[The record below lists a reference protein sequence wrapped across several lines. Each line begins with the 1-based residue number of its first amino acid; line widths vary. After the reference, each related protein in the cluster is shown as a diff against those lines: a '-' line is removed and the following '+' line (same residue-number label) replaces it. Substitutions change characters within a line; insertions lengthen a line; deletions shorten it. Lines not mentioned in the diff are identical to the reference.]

1 MKELL
6 VALSEGRS
14 YDITIEKGILSRCG
28 QEIRKVYNGSQV
40 CVITD
45 SNVAP
50 LYLGKVT
57 ASLKEAGFQV
67 KTMAFAAGEKSKN
80 METLVSLYDG
90 MLSPLP
96 FPMTRG
102 GLVVALG
109 GGVVGDMVG
118 FAAAT
123 LFRGIPFVQIPTT
136 LLAQVDS
143 SVGGK
148 VAVDLKQGKNLAG
161 AFYQPKAV
169 LIDPET
175 LDTLPARVFQ
185 DGLAEVV

>member
-57 ASLKEAGFQV
+57 ASPGKKARIWRLSFPFTTGCC
-67 KTMAFAAGEKSKN
+67 
-80 METLVSLYDG
+80 LLC
-90 MLSPLP
+90 LSP
-96 FPMTRG
+96 
-102 GLVVALG
+102 
-109 GGVVGDMVG
+109 
-118 FAAAT
+118 
-123 LFRGIPFVQIPTT
+123 
-136 LLAQVDS
+136 
-143 SVGGK
+143 
-148 VAVDLKQGKNLAG
+148 
-161 AFYQPKAV
+161 
-169 LIDPET
+169 
-175 LDTLPARVFQ
+175 
-185 DGLAEVV
+185 

>member
-67 KTMAFAAGEKSKN
+67 KTMAFAAG
-80 METLVSLYDG
+80 D
-90 MLSPLP
+90 
-96 FPMTRG
+96 
-102 GLVVALG
+102 
-109 GGVVGDMVG
+109 VG
-118 FAAAT
+118 
-123 LFRGIPFVQIPTT
+123 
-136 LLAQVDS
+136 
-143 SVGGK
+143 
-148 VAVDLKQGKNLAG
+148 
-161 AFYQPKAV
+161 Y
-169 LIDPET
+169 
-175 LDTLPARVFQ
+175 
-185 DGLAEVV
+185 